1 MGDSRTQGR
10 FSPELVK
17 MNIGSQAV
25 LALWGGRL
33 GAYLPC
39 CTGEMRGGS
48 FFGGSVRV
56 LSLMYFSRRRRAI
69 PVKYERAKPNQVV
82 IYSRP

>member
-17 MNIGSQAV
+17 MNVGSQAV

-33 GAYLPC
+33 GAYLLC

-56 LSLMYFSRRRRAI
+56 IIDVFFPS
-69 PVKYERAKPNQVV
+69 PQNNPGQYERAKPNRVV